1 MFGATTIIKNC
12 DKYKYV
18 YSGYGIA
25 FDGLDSLISV
35 NDVSRN
41 VKIFGVDNS
50 SLSHADN
57 RKNKFLVLVEGA
69 TDDINDSIGA
79 A

>member
-1 MFGATTIIKNC
+1 MFGATNIIKNC
-12 DKYKYV
+12 DKYKYA

-25 FDGLDSLISV
+25 FDGLDSMIFV

-50 SLSHADN
+50 SSSHADN
-57 RKNKFLVLVEGA
+57 RQNKFLVLVEGA